1 MESETYQMRFIKYRQ
16 LPKNLFG
23 LLYWNIF
30 SCFVPIFIVL
40 GLLSLFGIKPIEFNS
55 EPTYGIVGLLTS
67 LIMGPFMSLVTA
79 FAVWILLTVGNIVL
93 RVFVKK
99 QIDSTGTIQNS

>member
-1 MESETYQMRFIKYRQ
+1 MRFKEYRQ

-23 LLYWNIF
+23 ILYWNIF

-40 GLLSLFGIKPIEFNS
+40 GLLSLFGIKPIEFDS
-55 EPTYGIVGLLTS
+55 KPTYGIVGLLTA

-79 FAVWILLTVGNIVL
+79 FAVWILLTVGNLVL
-93 RVFVKK
+93 RLFIKK
-99 QIDSTGTIQNS
+99 KLDDNGTIKNS